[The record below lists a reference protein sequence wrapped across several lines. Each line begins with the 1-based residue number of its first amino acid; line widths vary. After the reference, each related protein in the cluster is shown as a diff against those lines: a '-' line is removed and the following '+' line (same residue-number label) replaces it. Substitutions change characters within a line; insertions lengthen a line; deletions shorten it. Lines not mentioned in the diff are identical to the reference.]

1 VFVSASQEPLSR
13 GHKHWY
19 REKRACHLEQK
30 IITLNVYLSE
40 KIEADTFKKLLML
53 PYSYFELRSAGDIL
67 YRLNCTTAIKELL
80 STQVVSGI
88 IDVGSIV
95 IVCVYMFN
103 KSLLLACASVLFA
116 VIEFAL
122 IALVYPKLQESVDIE
137 NVEKTRA
144 YSRQVEAIT
153 AISAVKMAGLEEEVY
168 KGWHSIFLTAVRR
181 FVRRIR
187 YSYLQTIVTESIQ
200 MFAPIFVLLIGLF
213 LFMNNLISLG
223 EAIAFQTISQMFFR
237 FIASVYG
244 SFTQFL
250 VAGSFVKRV
259 NEIWEKETPNECGK
273 LVKEI
278 SGNIKLTNL
287 SFSYSKNTKR
297 ALTNINMEVGAGEK
311 VAIVGPS
318 GSGKSTLGKI
328 IVGLFQPTEGN
339 VYIDGL
345 NYKEYEKK
353 ALLKQMG
360 IVPQD
365 GILFNKSIME
375 NILLGNE
382 KAEEALVYEAAQ
394 VARIDEEI
402 ESLPMKY
409 HTVVSDLGQNFS
421 GGQRQ
426 RILIAR
432 ALVNKPKV
440 LVFDEATSSL
450 DTINEA
456 KISEYLSKQ
465 GCTRIIIAHRLSTIM
480 DSDMIYVMNQGE
492 IIACGKHEELLS
504 KCELYNKL
512 YYKGSVSIQ
521 E

>member
-1 VFVSASQEPLSR
+1 
-13 GHKHWY
+13 
-19 REKRACHLEQK
+19 
-30 IITLNVYLSE
+30 
-40 KIEADTFKKLLML
+40 
-53 PYSYFELRSAGDIL
+53 
-67 YRLNCTTAIKELL
+67 
-80 STQVVSGI
+80 
-88 IDVGSIV
+88 
-95 IVCVYMFN
+95 
-103 KSLLLACASVLFA
+103 
-116 VIEFAL
+116 
-122 IALVYPKLQESVDIE
+122 
-137 NVEKTRA
+137 
-144 YSRQVEAIT
+144 
-153 AISAVKMAGLEEEVY
+153 
-168 KGWHSIFLTAVRR
+168 
-181 FVRRIR
+181 
-187 YSYLQTIVTESIQ
+187 

-213 LFMNNLISLG
+213 LFMSNLISLG

-259 NEIWEKETPNECGK
+259 NEIWEKEQPNEYGK

-345 NYKEYEKK
+345 DYKEYEKK

-382 KAEEALVYEAAQ
+382 KAEESLVYEAAQ

-480 DSDMIYVMNQGE
+480 DSDKIYVMNQGE

-521 E
+521 A